1 MTCPPPYS
9 TAPHSL
15 RPAPHTRKRSGPVR
29 YDYIDGRWVYH
40 RDGHGMRERL
50 EQELQQLTGVEIHLA
65 PDS

>member
-1 MTCPPPYS
+1 M
-9 TAPHSL
+9 
-15 RPAPHTRKRSGPVR
+15 R

-50 EQELQQLTGVEIHLA
+50 EQELQQLTGAEIHLA